1 MTQPFYNYQPNQT
14 NSAPPKRKPSWIAP
28 GVALAVSIVVG
39 SLAVLAI
46 VLLKTSG
53 ETAAKP
59 VITVTAPA
67 PAPSTVTAPPP
78 AAREVT
84 PAICRKALSDAD
96 HLVSVM
102 SDGYQIAAE
111 GFGAVADGDAA
122 GVERATEKLT
132 ELKPKLNKALD
143 RYNQSKTECNNH

>member
-1 MTQPFYNYQPNQT
+1 VTQPYSYQPQPNYQP
-14 NSAPPKRKPSWIAP
+14 PPKR
-28 GVALAVSIVVG
+28 GVPIVVLIVVAVVAAVVGLVLGMVGGLATG
-39 SLAVLAI
+39 SNL
-46 VLLKTSG
+46 
-53 ETAAKP
+53 TAQPAP
-59 VITVTAPA
+59 TVTAPA
-67 PAPSTVTAPPP
+67 P
-78 AAREVT
+78 T
-84 PAICRKALSDAD
+84 PATRIVKEEITPVICRKALSDAD